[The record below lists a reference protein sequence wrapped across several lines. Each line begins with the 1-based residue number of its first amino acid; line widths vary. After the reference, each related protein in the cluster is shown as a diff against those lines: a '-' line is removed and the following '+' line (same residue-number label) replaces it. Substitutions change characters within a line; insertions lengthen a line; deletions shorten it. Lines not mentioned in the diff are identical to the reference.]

1 MNYEETQRE
10 FFETVNMR
18 ATESSQVASV
28 PREREPELDDGE
40 ECPRDF
46 ENHIGKPTNS
56 SKFNMNP
63 IKMLQGSSIKQEDM
77 AVTIFKAKKQMH

>member
-1 MNYEETQRE
+1 MNCEETQRE

-28 PREREPELDDGE
+28 PRERELELDEGE
-40 ECPRDF
+40 EGPRDF
-46 ENHIGKPTNS
+46 KNHIGKPTNS

-77 AVTIFKAKKQMH
+77 AVTIFKAKKQMR